1 MYSVTGGGRLFIL
14 AKIFL
19 SGIALSTPKSQPF
32 LLSGRPFRLL
42 LLPLWSLFFFSG
54 TTITLLVTEGMGTK
68 VQYKC
73 YVSGY
78 HPIRDL
84 DEDTKF
90 SWSPFSEDK
99 SFSWKLCNDFKPRTI
114 SSWSTYDKE
123 TLKQTMLE
131 HEATFQT
138 QVYELHRLYRIQ
150 RELMYE
156 IKRKQLNRF
165 SGPTQTSKSNGG
177 DKRASC
183 NFLKEGVTQCSLIS
197 TANGGCVSN
206 DRPFDTKLKMFPKRM
221 LDLHLPAEVYIKN
234 EVEIENDVMS
244 TLEVPLFGIGTL
256 KSNLNPKDDL
266 SIHSLVDLNEPIKDS
281 CEKGAISSSSHESCG
296 MNVHYKQLHHPW
308 APMSFRSRFPDRKFS
323 MDKHRD
329 VGTFNYFDTDKVER
343 RQEWPLLHTD
353 SGERKIAVNCID
365 SGLFSAKYPMSSEA
379 IKLKLDK
386 SQESHFRDQNQTQT
400 WFGEKTTHSRTQDFV
415 NSEHP
420 GYTASQVISPLLVDS
435 SFSHTIATSPEA
447 SSWRNPSEGIHHIP
461 VEVQVL
467 QCSSRPSVLNGLS
480 INCNAQKQRNSIG
493 CDKLQSIGDLHQH
506 LRVGNRS
513 SYVNGLYHGSQMY
526 SISLN
531 GTHLSPSNLEKPN
544 LNKNGDSPPYG
555 NSEIYEPQKSLK
567 DLQFADIKSEKDL
580 NLNEGILVSIQDVLA
595 DKQNLA
601 RKHDESSNSSI
612 WLREQPSFNDS
623 ADTKKE
629 CDGRLDLRFIEN
641 CSHSPEL
648 LGKDAKE
655 NDSSICVLKHSVSSF
670 DIKESRIQRS
680 GVTEINPPDN
690 SKRIFYCTGSVS
702 YYGQSLVDNV
712 KGNRECKAVRNCI
725 PISRNDINLNYD
737 LMPIDDVSADVETR
751 TPSQS
756 LAMVARK
763 PSNKIDL
770 EATADEMKDNNI
782 FHGVEIIDMN
792 HPVMPA
798 EIPKEKISSH
808 DTCMRLA
815 ADTILSMSVDVHTHL
830 DNVTCY
836 PSALSPCDSL
846 HLLAEVITLNGEIA
860 GQSEG
865 SRYDHCE
872 ASDDVFDVFEYMTL
886 KLEEVKADDS
896 CCKQCQNNKQND
908 EGKSIASLLFTRPRR
923 GQARK
928 RRQRR
933 DFQKDIL
940 PALASLS
947 RHEVMEDLQA
957 LGGKIRASKSRQ
969 TSSTR
974 RSTSSSRSSVQ
985 LRGRWRQPSSL
996 AITVTEVHD
1005 SPPQLQPIHTDLE
1018 IDGLNVMAWGRTTRR
1033 CRRQRIPSRN
1043 MSAPRE

>member
-1 MYSVTGGGRLFIL
+1 
-14 AKIFL
+14 
-19 SGIALSTPKSQPF
+19 
-32 LLSGRPFRLL
+32 
-42 LLPLWSLFFFSG
+42 
-54 TTITLLVTEGMGTK
+54 
-68 VQYKC
+68 
-73 YVSGY
+73 
-78 HPIRDL
+78 
-84 DEDTKF
+84 
-90 SWSPFSEDK
+90 
-99 SFSWKLCNDFKPRTI
+99 
-114 SSWSTYDKE
+114 
-123 TLKQTMLE
+123 
-131 HEATFQT
+131 
-138 QVYELHRLYRIQ
+138 
-150 RELMYE
+150 
-156 IKRKQLNRF
+156 
-165 SGPTQTSKSNGG
+165 
-177 DKRASC
+177 
-183 NFLKEGVTQCSLIS
+183 
-197 TANGGCVSN
+197 
-206 DRPFDTKLKMFPKRM
+206 
-221 LDLHLPAEVYIKN
+221 
-234 EVEIENDVMS
+234 
-244 TLEVPLFGIGTL
+244 
-256 KSNLNPKDDL
+256 
-266 SIHSLVDLNEPIKDS
+266 
-281 CEKGAISSSSHESCG
+281 
-296 MNVHYKQLHHPW
+296 
-308 APMSFRSRFPDRKFS
+308 
-323 MDKHRD
+323 
-329 VGTFNYFDTDKVER
+329 
-343 RQEWPLLHTD
+343 
-353 SGERKIAVNCID
+353 
-365 SGLFSAKYPMSSEA
+365 MSSEA

-435 SFSHTIATSPEA
+435 SFSHAIATSPEA

-480 INCNAQKQRNSIG
+480 INCNAHKQRNSIG
-493 CDKLQSIGDLHQH
+493 CDKPQSIGDLQQH

-555 NSEIYEPQKSLK
+555 NSEIYEPQKCLK

-580 NLNEGILVSIQDVLA
+580 NLNEGILVGIQDVLA

-601 RKHDESSNSSI
+601 RKHDESSKSSI
-612 WLREQPSFNDS
+612 CLREQPSFNDS
-623 ADTKKE
+623 ADTKKG
-629 CDGRLDLRFIEN
+629 CDSRLDLRFIEN

-648 LGKDAKE
+648 LGQDAKE
-655 NDSSICVLKHSVSSF
+655 KDSSICVLKHSVSSF

-680 GVTEINPPDN
+680 AVTEINPPDN
-690 SKRIFYCTGSVS
+690 SKRIFYCTSSVS

-763 PSNKIDL
+763 PSKKIDL

-792 HPVMPA
+792 HPVTPP

-808 DTCMRLA
+808 DTGMRLA

-836 PSALSPCDSL
+836 PSVLSPCDSL

-908 EGKSIASLLFTRPRR
+908 GGKSMASLFFTRPLR

-974 RSTSSSRSSVQ
+974 RSISSSRSSVQ

-1005 SPPQLQPIHTDLE
+1005 SPPQLQPIHTELE

-1043 MSAPRE
+1043 TSAPRE

>member
-1 MYSVTGGGRLFIL
+1 
-14 AKIFL
+14 
-19 SGIALSTPKSQPF
+19 
-32 LLSGRPFRLL
+32 
-42 LLPLWSLFFFSG
+42 
-54 TTITLLVTEGMGTK
+54 MGTN

-73 YVSGY
+73 YLSGY
-78 HPIRDL
+78 HPMEDL
-84 DEDTKF
+84 DEDKNF

-99 SFSWKLCNDFKPRTI
+99 SFSWQLCNDFKPRTT
-114 SSWSTYDKE
+114 SSWSKYDKE

-131 HEATFQT
+131 HEATFQN

-165 SGPTQTSKSNGG
+165 SGPTQTSKSNGD
-177 DKRASC
+177 DKRPSF
-183 NFLKEGVTQCSLIS
+183 NFLKKGVTQCSSIS
-197 TANGGCVSN
+197 TANGGCVTD
-206 DRPFDTKLKMFPKRM
+206 DRPFDAKFKMFPKRT

-234 EVEIENDVMS
+234 EGTEKQDRENIAESCAMAVENRNINCAVETENDVMS

-256 KSNLNPKDDL
+256 KSNLHPKYDL

-281 CEKGAISSSSHESCG
+281 CEKGAISSSSHKSCG
-296 MNVHYKQLHHPW
+296 MNVHYKELCNPW
-308 APMSFRSRFPDRKFS
+308 EPMSFRSRFPDRIFS
-323 MDKHRD
+323 MDKHRG

-343 RQEWPLLHTD
+343 RQEWPLLHND

-365 SGLFSAKYPMSSEA
+365 SGLFSAKSSEA

-386 SQESHFRDQNQTQT
+386 SQESQFRDQNQTQT

-420 GYTASQVISPLLVDS
+420 GYTASQVISPLLAHS
-435 SFSHTIATSPEA
+435 SFSHATATSPVD

-461 VEVQVL
+461 VEVQAL
-467 QCSSRPSVLNGLS
+467 QCSSRPSMLNGLS
-480 INCNAQKQRNSIG
+480 INCNAHKQRNSIG
-493 CDKLQSIGDLHQH
+493 RDKLQSIGDLQQH

-531 GTHLSPSNLEKPN
+531 GTHLSPSNLEMPN
-544 LNKNGDSPPYG
+544 LNKNGDSPPFG
-555 NSEIYEPQKSLK
+555 NSEIYEPQKCLK
-567 DLQFADIKSEKDL
+567 DLQFAEFKSAKDS
-580 NLNEGILVSIQDVLA
+580 NLNEGILVGIQDVLA

-601 RKHDESSNSSI
+601 RKHDESSKGSI
-612 WLREQPSFNDS
+612 WLRGQPSFNDS
-623 ADTKKE
+623 TDPKKG
-629 CDGRLDLRFIEN
+629 CDSQLDLRFIEN

-648 LGKDAKE
+648 LGQDVKDK
-655 NDSSICVLKHSVSSF
+655 DSSICVFKQSVPSF

-680 GVTEINPPDN
+680 AETEINPPDN
-690 SKRIFYCTGSVS
+690 SKTIFYYTSSVS
-702 YYGQSLVDNV
+702 YYGQSLVDNA

-725 PISRNDINLNYD
+725 PIPRNDINLNYE
-737 LMPIDDVSADVETR
+737 LMPIDDVSADVETC
-751 TPSQS
+751 TPSPLS

-792 HPVMPA
+792 HPVTPT
-798 EIPKEKISSH
+798 EISKEKISSH
-808 DTCMRLA
+808 DTCMRLT
-815 ADTILSMSVDVHTHL
+815 ADTILSMKVDVHTHL

-836 PSALSPCDSL
+836 PSAPSPCDSL
-846 HLLAEVITLNGEIA
+846 HLLAEVITFNGEIA

-865 SRYDHCE
+865 GRYDCCE
-872 ASDDVFDVFEYMTL
+872 ASDNDVFDVFEYMTL

-896 CCKQCQNNKQND
+896 CCKQCQNNKQNN
-908 EGKSIASLLFTRPRR
+908 EGKSMASLLFTRPRR

-969 TSSTR
+969 TSSTK
-974 RSTSSSRSSVQ
+974 RSTSSCRSSVQ
-985 LRGRWRQPSSL
+985 LRGRWRQPRSL

-1005 SPPQLQPIHTDLE
+1005 SPPQLQPIHTELE
-1018 IDGLNVMAWGRTTRR
+1018 TDGLNVMAWGRTTRR
-1033 CRRQRIPSRN
+1033 CRRQRILSRN
-1043 MSAPRE
+1043 VSAPRE

>member
-1 MYSVTGGGRLFIL
+1 
-14 AKIFL
+14 
-19 SGIALSTPKSQPF
+19 
-32 LLSGRPFRLL
+32 
-42 LLPLWSLFFFSG
+42 
-54 TTITLLVTEGMGTK
+54 
-68 VQYKC
+68 
-73 YVSGY
+73 
-78 HPIRDL
+78 
-84 DEDTKF
+84 
-90 SWSPFSEDK
+90 
-99 SFSWKLCNDFKPRTI
+99 
-114 SSWSTYDKE
+114 
-123 TLKQTMLE
+123 
-131 HEATFQT
+131 
-138 QVYELHRLYRIQ
+138 
-150 RELMYE
+150 
-156 IKRKQLNRF
+156 
-165 SGPTQTSKSNGG
+165 
-177 DKRASC
+177 
-183 NFLKEGVTQCSLIS
+183 
-197 TANGGCVSN
+197 
-206 DRPFDTKLKMFPKRM
+206 
-221 LDLHLPAEVYIKN
+221 
-234 EVEIENDVMS
+234 
-244 TLEVPLFGIGTL
+244 
-256 KSNLNPKDDL
+256 
-266 SIHSLVDLNEPIKDS
+266 
-281 CEKGAISSSSHESCG
+281 
-296 MNVHYKQLHHPW
+296 
-308 APMSFRSRFPDRKFS
+308 
-323 MDKHRD
+323 
-329 VGTFNYFDTDKVER
+329 
-343 RQEWPLLHTD
+343 
-353 SGERKIAVNCID
+353 
-365 SGLFSAKYPMSSEA
+365 MSSEA

-420 GYTASQVISPLLVDS
+420 GYTASQVISPWLVDS

-480 INCNAQKQRNSIG
+480 INCNAHKQRNSIG
-493 CDKLQSIGDLHQH
+493 CDKLQSIGDLQQH

-555 NSEIYEPQKSLK
+555 NSEIYEPQKCLK

-580 NLNEGILVSIQDVLA
+580 NLNEGIRVGIQDVLA

-601 RKHDESSNSSI
+601 RKHDESSKNSI

-623 ADTKKE
+623 ADTKKG
-629 CDGRLDLRFIEN
+629 CDSRLDLRFIEN

-648 LGKDAKE
+648 LGQDAKE
-655 NDSSICVLKHSVSSF
+655 KDSSICVLKHSVSSF

-680 GVTEINPPDN
+680 AVTEINPPDN

-830 DNVTCY
+830 DNVACY

-846 HLLAEVITLNGEIA
+846 HLLAKVITLNGEIA

-865 SRYDHCE
+865 SKYDHCE

-908 EGKSIASLLFTRPRR
+908 EGKSIASLLFSRPRR

-957 LGGKIRASKSRQ
+957 LGGKIRASKPRQ

-985 LRGRWRQPSSL
+985 LSGRWRQPSSL

-1043 MSAPRE
+1043 TSAPRE